1 MRSGEQE
8 YTMGEFDS
16 FFLMDTESVQRYAV
30 EVLHLF
36 ALDEKTV
43 SEEIGDGNINY
54 VFRVRSLRDG
64 HSIVIKQADRLLRSS
79 GRLLDQNRSRIE
91 AAALRMEG
99 ELAPGFVPE
108 VYHFDEV
115 MAAIAMEDV
124 SAFGN
129 LRQELAANRVY
140 PHLSGNLSK
149 FMVDTLVPTT
159 DLVLDAEEKKRRVRF
174 FTNPELC
181 KITEDLVLT
190 EPYNNYKERNII
202 FPGNEAFV
210 EQKLYRDEELHSEIA
225 ELRLNFMN
233 NAQALLH
240 GDLHTGSVFA
250 NEKGIKVL
258 DPEFA
263 FYGPMGYDI
272 GNVIGN
278 LFFSWAGKVFAHSDV
293 EGAAEAVSALKT
305 CIAEV
310 YDKTRERLEK
320 RYSEWVAL
328 PLYRASAFRE
338 RWISSVM
345 ADAAG
350 YAGTEII
357 RRTVGDSKV
366 MEITAVTDPEQR
378 IPMERALVNFGVE
391 LIKNRKSFREGREL
405 TERFERML

>member
-1 MRSGEQE
+1 MS
-8 YTMGEFDS
+8 EFDS
-16 FFLMDTESVQRYAV
+16 FFLMDTESVKRYAV

-36 ALDEKTV
+36 APGEETV
-43 SEEIGDGNINY
+43 CEEIGDGNINY
-54 VFRVRSLRDG
+54 VFRIRSLQDG
-64 HSIVIKQADRLLRSS
+64 HSVVVKQADRLLRSS

-91 AAALRMEG
+91 AAILKLEG

-108 VYHFDEV
+108 VYHYDEV
-115 MAAIAMEDV
+115 MAATAMEDV

-129 LRQELAANRVY
+129 LRRELAANRVY
-140 PHLSGNLSK
+140 PHLSENLPV
-149 FMVDTLVPTT
+149 FMVDTLLPTT
-159 DLVLDAEEKKRRVRF
+159 DLILDAEEKKRRVQF

-181 KITEDLVLT
+181 KISEDLVLT
-190 EPYNNYKERNII
+190 EPYYNYKDRNII
-202 FPGNEAFV
+202 TPGNESFV
-210 EQKLYRDEELHSEIA
+210 KQKLYRDEALHA
-225 ELRLNFMN
+225 EAAALRLNFMN

-250 NEKGIKVL
+250 NETGIRVL

-272 GNVIGN
+272 GNVVGN
-278 LFFSWAGKVFAHSDV
+278 LYFSWANKIFAHSD
-293 EGAAEAVSALKT
+293 EEEAAAAVRALKT

-320 RYSEWVAL
+320 RYDEWVTL
-328 PLYRASAFRE
+328 PLYRIPAFRE
-338 RWISSVM
+338 EWIGSVM

-366 MEITAVTDPEQR
+366 MEITSVTDPEQR
-378 IPMERALVNFGVE
+378 IPMERALVYFGAE
-391 LIKNRKSFREGREL
+391 LIKNRAGFREGREL
-405 TERFERML
+405 TELFERML

>member
-1 MRSGEQE
+1 MS
-8 YTMGEFDS
+8 EFDS
-16 FFLMDTESVQRYAV
+16 FFLMDTESVKRYAV

-36 ALDEKTV
+36 APGEETV
-43 SEEIGDGNINY
+43 CEEIGDGNINY
-54 VFRVRSLRDG
+54 VFRIRSLQDG
-64 HSIVIKQADRLLRSS
+64 HSAVVKQADRLLRSS

-91 AAALRMEG
+91 AAILKLEG

-108 VYHFDEV
+108 VYHYDEV
-115 MAAIAMEDV
+115 MAATAMEDV

-129 LRQELAANRVY
+129 LRRELAANRVY
-140 PHLSGNLSK
+140 PHLSENLPV
-149 FMVDTLVPTT
+149 FMVDTLQPTT
-159 DLVLDAEEKKRRVRF
+159 DLILDAEEKKRRVQF

-190 EPYNNYKERNII
+190 EPYYNYKDRNII
-202 FPGNEAFV
+202 TPGNECFV
-210 EQKLYRDEELHSEIA
+210 EQKLYRDEELHA
-225 ELRLNFMN
+225 EAAALRLNFMN

-250 NEKGIKVL
+250 NETGIRVL

-278 LFFSWAGKVFAHSDV
+278 LYFSWANKIFAHSD
-293 EGAAEAVSALKT
+293 EEEAAAAVRALKT

-320 RYSEWVAL
+320 RYDEWVTL
-328 PLYRASAFRE
+328 PLYRIPAFRE
-338 RWISSVM
+338 DWIGSVM
-345 ADAAG
+345 TDAAG

-366 MEITAVTDPEQR
+366 MEITSVTDPEQR
-378 IPMERALVNFGVE
+378 IPMERALVYFGAE
-391 LIKNRKSFREGREL
+391 LIKNRAGFREGREL
-405 TERFERML
+405 TELFERML

>member
-1 MRSGEQE
+1 
-8 YTMGEFDS
+8 MGEFDS
-16 FFLMDTESVQRYAV
+16 FFLLDTETVKYYAV

-36 ALDEKTV
+36 EPDEEIA

-54 VFRVRSLRDG
+54 VFRIRSLQDG
-64 HSIVIKQADRLLRSS
+64 HSAVVKQADRLLRSS

-91 AAALRMEG
+91 AAILKLEG

-108 VYHFDEV
+108 VYHYDEV
-115 MAAIAMEDV
+115 MAATAMEDV

-129 LRQELAANRVY
+129 LRRELAANRVY
-140 PHLSGNLSK
+140 PHLSENLPV
-149 FMVDTLVPTT
+149 FMVDTLLPTT
-159 DLVLDAEEKKRRVRF
+159 DLILDAEEKKCRVQF

-190 EPYNNYKERNII
+190 EPYYNYKDRNII
-202 FPGNEAFV
+202 TPGNECFV
-210 EQKLYRDEELHSEIA
+210 EKKLYRDETLHA
-225 ELRLNFMN
+225 EAAALRLNFMN

-250 NEKGIKVL
+250 NETGIRVL

-278 LFFSWAGKVFAHSDV
+278 LYFSWANKIFAHSD
-293 EGAAEAVSALKT
+293 EEEAAAAVRALKT

-320 RYSEWVAL
+320 RYDEWVTL
-328 PLYRASAFRE
+328 PLYRIPAFRE
-338 RWISSVM
+338 EWIGSVM

-366 MEITAVTDPEQR
+366 MEITSVTDPEQR
-378 IPMERALVNFGVE
+378 IPMERALVYFGAE
-391 LIKNRKSFREGREL
+391 LIKNRAGFREGREL
-405 TERFERML
+405 TELFERML

>member
-1 MRSGEQE
+1 
-8 YTMGEFDS
+8 MGEFDS
-16 FFLMDTESVQRYAV
+16 FFLMDTESVKRYAV

-36 ALDEKTV
+36 APGEETV
-43 SEEIGDGNINY
+43 CEEIGDGNINY
-54 VFRVRSLRDG
+54 VFRIRSLQDG
-64 HSIVIKQADRLLRSS
+64 HSVVVKQADRLLRSS

-91 AAALRMEG
+91 AAILKLEG

-108 VYHFDEV
+108 VYHYDEV
-115 MAAIAMEDV
+115 MAATAMEDV

-129 LRQELAANRVY
+129 LRRELAANRIY
-140 PHLSGNLSK
+140 PHLSETLPV
-149 FMVDTLVPTT
+149 FMVDTLLPTT
-159 DLVLDAEEKKRRVRF
+159 DLILDAEEKKRRVQF

-190 EPYNNYKERNII
+190 EPYYNYKDRNII
-202 FPGNEAFV
+202 TPGNESFV
-210 EQKLYRDEELHSEIA
+210 EQKLYRDEELHA
-225 ELRLNFMN
+225 EAAALRLNFMN

-250 NEKGIKVL
+250 NETGIRVL

-278 LFFSWAGKVFAHSDV
+278 LYFSWANKIFAHSD
-293 EGAAEAVSALKT
+293 EEEAAAAVRALKT

-320 RYSEWVAL
+320 RYDEWVTL
-328 PLYRASAFRE
+328 PLYRIPAFRE
-338 RWISSVM
+338 EWIGSVM

-366 MEITAVTDPEQR
+366 MEITSVTDPEQR
-378 IPMERALVNFGVE
+378 ISMERALVYFGAE
-391 LIKNRKSFREGREL
+391 LIKNRAGFLEGREL
-405 TERFERML
+405 TELFERML

>member
-1 MRSGEQE
+1 
-8 YTMGEFDS
+8 MGEFDS
-16 FFLMDTESVQRYAV
+16 FFLMDTESVKRYAV

-36 ALDEKTV
+36 APGEETV
-43 SEEIGDGNINY
+43 CEEIGDGNINY
-54 VFRVRSLRDG
+54 VFRIRSLQDG
-64 HSIVIKQADRLLRSS
+64 HSAVVKQADRLLRSS

-91 AAALRMEG
+91 AAILKLEG

-108 VYHFDEV
+108 VYHYDEV
-115 MAAIAMEDV
+115 MAATAMEDV

-129 LRQELAANRVY
+129 LRRELAANRVY
-140 PHLSGNLSK
+140 PHLSENLPV
-149 FMVDTLVPTT
+149 FMVDTLLPTT
-159 DLVLDAEEKKRRVRF
+159 DLILDAEEKKRRVQF

-190 EPYNNYKERNII
+190 EPYYNYKDRNII
-202 FPGNEAFV
+202 TPGNECFV
-210 EQKLYRDEELHSEIA
+210 EQKLYRDEELHA
-225 ELRLNFMN
+225 EAAALRLNFMN

-250 NEKGIKVL
+250 NETGIRVL

-278 LFFSWAGKVFAHSDV
+278 LYFSWANKIFAHSD
-293 EGAAEAVSALKT
+293 EEEAAAAVRALKT

-320 RYSEWVAL
+320 RYDEWVTL
-328 PLYRASAFRE
+328 PLYRIPAFRE
-338 RWISSVM
+338 KWIGSVM

-366 MEITAVTDPEQR
+366 MEITSVTDPEQR
-378 IPMERALVNFGVE
+378 IPMERALVYFGAE
-391 LIKNRKSFREGREL
+391 LIKNRAGFREGREL
-405 TERFERML
+405 TELFERML

>member
-1 MRSGEQE
+1 
-8 YTMGEFDS
+8 MGDYRS
-16 FFLMDTESVQRYAV
+16 FFLLNTETVRQYVA
-30 EVLHLF
+30 EELHLF
-36 ALDEKTV
+36 TPDEETV
-43 SEEIGDGNINY
+43 CEEIGDGNINY

-64 HSIVIKQADRLLRSS
+64 HSVIIKQADRLLRSS

-91 AAALRMEG
+91 AAILKLEG

-108 VYHFDEV
+108 VYHYDET
-115 MAAIAMEDV
+115 MAATAMEDV

-129 LRQELAANRVY
+129 LRLKLAANRVY
-140 PHLSGNLSK
+140 PHLSENLSV
-149 FMVDTLVPTT
+149 FIVDTLLPTT
-159 DLVLDAEEKKRRVRF
+159 DLILDAEEKKRRVQF

-190 EPYNNYKERNII
+190 EPYYNYKGRNII
-202 FPGNEAFV
+202 TPGNESYV
-210 EQKLYRDEELHSEIA
+210 EQKLYRDEELHA
-225 ELRLNFMN
+225 EVGALRLAFMN

-250 NEKGIKVL
+250 NETGIRVL

-263 FYGPMGYDI
+263 FYGPIGYDI

-278 LFFSWAGKVFAHSDV
+278 LFFSWANKIFVHSD
-293 EGAAEAVSALKT
+293 EEEAVAAAGALKT

-310 YDKTRERLEK
+310 NDRTRARLEK
-320 RYSEWVAL
+320 RYDEWVTL
-328 PLYRASAFRE
+328 PLYRVPAFRE
-338 RWISSVM
+338 RWIGSVM

-366 MEITAVTDPEQR
+366 MEITSVTAPEQR
-378 IPMERALVNFGVE
+378 IPMERALVNLGVE
-391 LIKNRKSFREGREL
+391 LIKKRADFREGREL
-405 TERFERML
+405 TELFERML

>member
-1 MRSGEQE
+1 MS
-8 YTMGEFDS
+8 EFDS
-16 FFLMDTESVQRYAV
+16 FFLMDTESVKRYAV

-36 ALDEKTV
+36 APGEETV
-43 SEEIGDGNINY
+43 CEEIGDGNINY
-54 VFRVRSLRDG
+54 VFRIRSLQDG
-64 HSIVIKQADRLLRSS
+64 HSAVVKQADRLLRSS

-91 AAALRMEG
+91 AAILKLEG

-108 VYHFDEV
+108 VYHYDEV
-115 MAAIAMEDV
+115 MAATAMEDV

-129 LRQELAANRVY
+129 LRRELAANRVY
-140 PHLSGNLSK
+140 PHLSENLPV
-149 FMVDTLVPTT
+149 FMVDTLLPTT
-159 DLVLDAEEKKRRVRF
+159 DLILDAEEKKRRVQF

-190 EPYNNYKERNII
+190 EPYYNYKDRNII
-202 FPGNEAFV
+202 TPGNECFV
-210 EQKLYRDEELHSEIA
+210 EQKLYRDEELHA
-225 ELRLNFMN
+225 EAAALRLNFMN

-250 NEKGIKVL
+250 NETGIRVL

-278 LFFSWAGKVFAHSDV
+278 LYFSWANKIFAHSD
-293 EGAAEAVSALKT
+293 EEEAAAAVRALKT

-320 RYSEWVAL
+320 RYDEWVTL
-328 PLYRASAFRE
+328 PLYRIPAFRE
-338 RWISSVM
+338 DWIGSVM
-345 ADAAG
+345 TDAAG

-366 MEITAVTDPEQR
+366 MEITSVTDPEQR
-378 IPMERALVNFGVE
+378 IPMERALVYFGAE
-391 LIKNRKSFREGREL
+391 LIKNRAGFREGREL
-405 TERFERML
+405 TELFERML